1 MYLSKLRIFGFKSFA
16 NKVEVNFP
24 GDGITAVVGPNGCGK
39 SNIIDSIRWVLGE
52 QRARAL
58 RGAKMEDVIFSGTAD
73 RPALNMAEVSL
84 VVRNDKGV
92 LPSEYAEIMITRR
105 AYRDGSTEYLINNQ
119 PCRLRDIHNLFY
131 DTGLGAASY
140 SVMESRMIDSLL
152 SNNPEERRSLF
163 EEAAGISRYR
173 NQRKEAIRQMDKT
186 AVDLQRV
193 QDNLSAVRRSA
204 ATYERQAK
212 LAETWRTL
220 STRLKSLDLSWLASR
235 REEAKGR
242 IAEFEKATND
252 AKAESESLRTEIVQA
267 ETNAQGQRLEANRLE
282 EELRI
287 KERELA
293 DARAEI
299 QAVESD
305 RLRAQDALGHIAS
318 SRRRVQEDLQALEE
332 TELDLGGRESR
343 AREELATSI
352 NLVESLGSELETLR
366 EDLATRERRLE
377 ILRSSVAEE
386 AQARLESVE
395 ALSRAR
401 EEAVRTENTF
411 KAALREVERLDEEL
425 ERLQTS
431 RDELTGRR
439 EALRQAVTSATAD
452 IESLAAEQATLVSEQ
467 ERLQKDL
474 EELVDAEKKAGQA
487 RASAQSQLDV
497 LERLQKSLEG
507 VSSGPKALLQG
518 DHRAKGLRGMV
529 ASSLRTSPELLEV
542 VEQCLGDALQWVIA
556 DSQACAGEAIDGL
569 ASHGQG
575 MATILPLGSLD
586 ASHARRPELSGEGFV
601 GWASDLV
608 DCDGDVRPAIDLL
621 LSRIAVTTDAEA
633 ARRLQAQHRG
643 ADVWFATAG
652 LRLHGTGIVSGGK
665 GSGKEMGLLR
675 RAQLA
680 EDFAKALE
688 EAKHELEALGLR
700 RTSILQSRQ
709 AQEGRRREIEPALHD
724 ARRREAAAQGELRQL
739 ENQAET
745 MESRCRQSMERV
757 EELRRG
763 LDALESVAERATR
776 EVDMLAE
783 ERAVRDSAASRAEEA
798 RREAEDALT
807 ELRDQL
813 RETQMRQGTAQA
825 DIRRWEA
832 ELDSGERRMAEIA
845 AARERLKTQDE
856 GFEGQVE
863 ERTSLMEQLAG
874 EVERM
879 RETYRLQERGRDQ
892 AKEVYDA
899 AVLAVEDKLSGVKGH
914 QRRLEELGRHLHA
927 AELVK
932 AQAESEIKSLSER
945 AFQAYEVDID
955 DDQAWEPVSFD
966 PGMVAAEV
974 EELRQKLKGL
984 GPINPAALEEFEAE
998 RARLEDVQKQYDDLE
1013 KAKNGLER
1021 AIKRLD
1027 KLARDKFVETFTQ
1040 VQKNFQQV
1048 FSSLFGGGEAKIE
1061 LEEGVDPLE
1070 ARIEINARPLG
1081 KAMRGVA
1088 LLSGGERALTAT
1100 SLLFALYLIR
1110 PSPYCILDEVD
1121 GPLDDANIGRFVDLL
1136 RKFSH
1141 QTQFIVVTHNK
1152 RTMAASDML
1161 YGVTQ
1166 EIKGISQLASV
1177 QLDEAERF
1185 AA

>member
-84 VVRNDKGV
+84 VVKNDKGV
-92 LPSEYAEIMITRR
+92 LPSDYAEIMITRR
-105 AYRDGSTEYLINNQ
+105 AYRDGSTEYLINGQ

-152 SNNPEERRSLF
+152 SNNPEERRTLF
-163 EEAAGISRYR
+163 EESAGISRYR

-193 QDNLSAVRRSA
+193 QDNLAAVRRST

-212 LAETWRTL
+212 MAETWRAL
-220 STRLKSLDLSWLASR
+220 SGRLKSLELSWLAAR
-235 REEAKGR
+235 RLEARER
-242 IAEFEKATND
+242 IEKLEKDMAD
-252 AKAESESLRTEIVQA
+252 AKAESESLRTEIVNA
-267 ETNAQGQRLEANRLE
+267 ETNAQGQRLEAMRLE
-282 EELRI
+282 EELRLQ
-287 KERELA
+287 ERNLA

-305 RLRAQDALGHIAS
+305 RLRAQDALGHIS
-318 SRRRVQEDLQALEE
+318 QSRRRIQEDLQALED
-332 TELDLGGRESR
+332 TEAELGSRERR
-343 AREELATSI
+343 AREELATNQVLSET
-352 NLVESLGSELETLR
+352 LASELEQLK
-366 EDLATRERRLE
+366 EELATRERRLE

-401 EEAVRTENTF
+401 EEAVRAENAF
-411 KAALREVERLDEEL
+411 RAATREVERLDDEL
-425 ERLQTS
+425 ERLQAS
-431 RDELTGRR
+431 RDDLSNRR
-439 EALRQAVTSATAD
+439 EILRASLLSATAD
-452 IESLAAEQATLVSEQ
+452 IESLSVEVAALAAEN
-467 ERLQKDL
+467 ERLQKEL
-474 EELVDAEKKAGQA
+474 EELVEAEKKAGQA

-507 VSSGPKALLQG
+507 VSSGPKNLLQG

-542 VEQCLGDALQWVIA
+542 VEQCLGDALQWIVA
-556 DSQACAGEAIDGL
+556 DSSEAACGAIEGL
-569 ASHGQG
+569 TSQGGG
-575 MATILPLGSLD
+575 MATLLPLGGLAANLEGRPSLSD
-586 ASHARRPELSGEGFV
+586 AGFV
-601 GWASDLV
+601 GWANDLV
-608 DCDGDVRPAIDLL
+608 DCDAEVRPAIDLL
-621 LSRIAVTTDAEA
+621 LARIAVTTDAEA
-633 ARRLQAQHRG
+633 ARRLQAAHRG
-643 ADVWFATAG
+643 CDVWFATAG

-675 RAQLA
+675 RAQMT
-680 EDFAKALE
+680 EDFQKALE
-688 EAKHELEALGLR
+688 EAQTELASLATKR
-700 RTSILQSRQ
+700 SAILASRQ
-709 AQEGRRREIEPALHD
+709 AQDTRRRQIEPSLAD
-724 ARRREAAAQGELRQL
+724 ARRREAASQGELRQI
-739 ENQAET
+739 ETQAEA
-745 MESRCRQSMERV
+745 MESRCRQSSERV

-763 LDALESVAERATR
+763 LGELEAESSRVAR
-776 EVDMLAE
+776 EVEVLAE
-783 ERAVRDSAASRAEEA
+783 ERAVRDAAASRAEEA
-798 RREAEDALT
+798 RREAEDAIVDIR
-807 ELRDQL
+807 ESLRDV
-813 RETQMRQGTAQA
+813 EMRLGTARA
-825 DIRRWEA
+825 EIRRWESEMDA
-832 ELDSGERRMAEIA
+832 GERRSAEIL
-845 AARERLKTQDE
+845 AARERLRVQDE
-856 GFEGQVE
+856 GFEGQVD
-863 ERTSLMEQLAG
+863 ERTRLMEDLAR
-874 EVERM
+874 EVDRLKEG
-879 RETYRLQERGRDQ
+879 YRLLERTRDQ
-892 AKEVYDA
+892 AKEVYDC
-899 AVLAVEDKLSGVKGH
+899 AVLAVEEKLSGVKGH
-914 QRRLEELGRHLHA
+914 QRRLEELGRHLHGG
-927 AELVK
+927 ELVK
-932 AQAESEIKSLSER
+932 AQADSEIRSLTER
-945 AFQAYEVDID
+945 AFQAHEVDLD
-955 DDQAWEPVSFD
+955 DPEAFDPVSID
-966 PGMVAAEV
+966 PVTTPAEID
-974 EELRQKLKGL
+974 ELKNKLKGL

-998 RARLEDVQKQYDDLE
+998 RARMENVQKQYDDLE

-1027 KLARDKFVETFTQ
+1027 KLARDKFMETFTQ

-1048 FSSLFGGGEAKIE
+1048 FSSLFGGGEAKLE

-1070 ARIEINARPLG
+1070 AKIEINARPLG